1 LALSSAG
8 AGVTLPPR
16 NDDIN
21 NPVSSRSSN
30 NIDDALNAVENAL
43 AGLGVIT
50 KSGVAQVWHRKMV
63 DTSMFR
69 PPDYLP
75 PRTTLMPRSRL
86 PAKVVNF
93 GHHHRSSIAD
103 VDGTSS
109 AQEDSNV
116 NDGLVEVY
124 IDSLMADKTTTP
136 TFERGD
142 DLRKRPLG
150 GNL

>member
-1 LALSSAG
+1 MKSSPPNALGELLASSSTTNDVIDLALSSAG
-8 AGVTLPPR
+8 AGITLPPPQ
-16 NDDIN
+16 NDDDIN

-86 PAKVVNF
+86 PPNAKAVNF

-109 AQEDSNV
+109 SAQEDSDV
-116 NDGLVEVY
+116 NDGLVV
-124 IDSLMADKTTTP
+124 TP
-136 TFERGD
+136 
-142 DLRKRPLG
+142 
-150 GNL
+150 